1 MGVWKLRTMYEGRG
15 SGRREKEIVELGRV
29 VMYVF
34 KLRSVT
40 DLAVYIIINGASSTP
55 FLLTGLYTG
64 TINIYHHE
72 IDALIKTS
80 EVVKGPFFLERIGSS
95 RLRLENFQLQVSI
108 LSVAYLER
116 AEASARVVFVVGS
129 RC

>member
-40 DLAVYIIINGASSTP
+40 DLAVYINGASSTP

-64 TINIYHHE
+64 TVNIYHHE
-72 IDALIKTS
+72 IDTLIKTS
-80 EVVKGPFFLERIGSS
+80 EVVGGPFFLERIGSS

-108 LSVAYLER
+108 LSVACLER

>member
-1 MGVWKLRTMYEGRG
+1 MKEEEVGER
-15 SGRREKEIVELGRV
+15 EIVGLGRV

-55 FLLTGLYTG
+55 FLLTGLYARTV
-64 TINIYHHE
+64 NIYNHE

-80 EVVKGPFFLERIGSS
+80 EVVKGPFFPERIGSS
-95 RLRLENFQLQVSI
+95 
-108 LSVAYLER
+108 
-116 AEASARVVFVVGS
+116 
-129 RC
+129 

>member
-1 MGVWKLRTMYEGRG
+1 MYEGRG

-40 DLAVYIIINGASSTP
+40 DLAVYINGVSSTP

-108 LSVAYLER
+108 LSVACLER
-116 AEASARVVFVVGS
+116 AEASARFVFVVGS